1 MPEYVLDHHREGE
14 RDRLDLM
21 SRLLDPMHRR
31 HIERLGVGPGART
44 LEVGCGNG
52 SISAWLAERVAP
64 GGRAI
69 AVDLDLSL
77 VDADLPNLELR
88 QADIVA
94 APVEPRDFDLVTARA
109 VLHHVADA
117 RAAVANLVAS
127 VRPGGA
133 ILLIEPDFL
142 PVSVAE
148 PPDVRAFWDGWL
160 AWSRRAGIDYLIGR
174 SLPGGAGRP
183 GHAGH
188 RMRPPRP
195 RSTTAARRGPS
206 TGSRRWSSCAAG
218 SSPPATSTTGRSTR
232 SSPTA
237 PIRPGGR
244 RRSRSPPSPPA
255 RPAADPSRLHVG
267 RRTRHDARHGAH
279 LRHGPPQP
287 RHRLDRVRGRL
298 RGAQGPA
305 RSAQRVRP
313 GPARRAE
320 RPDALGAR
328 AQRRAASRSCSATSC
343 CARATS
349 CASASR
355 APPTATPCA
364 RSA

>member
-31 HIERLGVGPGART
+31 HVERLGVGPGART

-52 SISAWLAERVAP
+52 SMSAWLAERVAP

-117 RAAVANLVAS
+117 RAAIANLVAS

-174 SLPGGAGRP
+174 SLPAALAGLAMREIDATAETALYNGG
-183 GHAGH
+183 
-188 RMRPPRP
+188 
-195 RSTTAARRGPS
+195 
-206 TGSRRWSSCAAG
+206 
-218 SSPPATSTTGRSTR
+218 SPWAEYWRQTVVE
-232 SSPTA
+232 
-237 PIRPGGR
+237 
-244 RRSRSPPSPPA
+244 
-255 RPAADPSRLHVG
+255 L
-267 RRTRHDARHGAH
+267 
-279 LRHGPPQP
+279 
-287 RHRLDRVRGRL
+287 RGRL
-298 RGAQGPA
+298 VASGDLDDRSIDAFLTHCADPA
-305 RSAQRVRP
+305 WWTQTIAFTAV
-313 GPARRAE
+313 A
-320 RPDALGAR
+320 AR
-328 AQRRAASRSCSATSC
+328 A
-343 CARATS
+343 
-349 CASASR
+349 
-355 APPTATPCA
+355 PGG
-364 RSA
+364 